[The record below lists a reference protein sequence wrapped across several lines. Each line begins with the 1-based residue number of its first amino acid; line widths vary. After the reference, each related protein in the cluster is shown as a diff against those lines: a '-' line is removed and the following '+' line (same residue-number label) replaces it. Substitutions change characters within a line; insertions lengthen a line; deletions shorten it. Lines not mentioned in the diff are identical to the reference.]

1 MASRLHWILL
11 FFVLVGICAVGVW
24 VAISSEPHQSKPT
37 SVATATRSVA
47 RTPPVEQPESP
58 FECLS
63 KAALAQVGVTTQ
75 YDSNYTALAYP
86 GGDVPLERGVCA
98 DVIVRAFRGV
108 GIDLQKTVHEDMLAN
123 FAVYPRRWNL
133 KRPDANIDHRRV
145 LNLMTWFQR
154 QGWELP
160 ITSVSADYQ
169 VGDMVAWDLGNG
181 LTHIGMVVKADGKMT
196 VVHNIGQGARMEAV
210 LFSWPQIGHFRWK

>member
-1 MASRLHWILL
+1 M
-11 FFVLVGICAVGVW
+11 
-24 VAISSEPHQSKPT
+24 T
-37 SVATATRSVA
+37 STVA
-47 RTPPVEQPESP
+47 RAPPFEQPESP

-63 KAALAQVGVTTQ
+63 KAALAQVGVTTL
-75 YDSNYTALAYP
+75 YDPNYAALAYP

-108 GIDLQKTVHEDMLAN
+108 GIDLQKMVHEDMLAN
-123 FAVYPRRWNL
+123 FAAYPRRWNL

-181 LTHIGMVVKADGKMT
+181 LTHIGMVVKANGKMT
-196 VVHNIGQGARMEAV
+196 VVHNIGQGARMETV
-210 LFSWPQIGHFRWK
+210 LFSWPQIGHYRWK